1 MILFLLAFVAFLII
15 GIPISVSIG
24 FSAVLGCLSLGYPLV
39 VIGQKM
45 VSGIDSWLLIAIP
58 LFILAGNLMNAGK
71 ITDELFG
78 TARELVGWIPGGL
91 GHANV
96 LASVIFAGMSGSAS
110 ADAGGLGAIEIKAM
124 RDHGY
129 DDDFSAAVTAASS
142 VIGPS
147 CAITAA
153 SATIGPIFPPSIP
166 LIIYGASASVSV
178 SKLFMGGVIP
188 ALVMAV
194 LMMVLI
200 YIYAVKRGYERTA
213 FNLRNLARQFVHALP
228 ACITPV
234 IILAGFT
241 LGWFTPTEASAVATI
256 YALIISVLVYKSM
269 DLKTFLQ
276 CLKESAISSANTLFI
291 IGTSTL
297 FTYVMAKEGISALI
311 ANTITGVSSNPA
323 VVMFIINII
332 LLILGMV
339 MEPGAILT
347 LMLPVLLPIAN
358 TMGYNLV
365 YFGVVVVLNLMIGQ
379 VTPPFGVCLFVI
391 SDVNKIKLERIYKAI
406 LPFLVPLLITLAV
419 TCTFPQV
426 VTFLPDMLLG
436 ATAA

>member
-142 VIGPS
+142 VIGP
-147 CAITAA
+147 
-153 SATIGPIFPPSIP
+153 IFPPSIP

-213 FNLRNLARQFVHALP
+213 FNLRNLAWQFVHALP
-228 ACITPV
+228 ACITP
-234 IILAGFT
+234 
-241 LGWFTPTEASAVATI
+241 EASAVATI

-347 LMLPVLLPIAN
+347 LMLPVLLPIAD

-391 SDVNKIKLERIYKAI
+391 SDVNKIKLERIYKSI

-419 TCTFPQV
+419 TCIFPQV

>member
-142 VIGPS
+142 VIGP
-147 CAITAA
+147 
-153 SATIGPIFPPSIP
+153 IFPPSIP

-256 YALIISVLVYKSM
+256 YALIISVLVY
-269 DLKTFLQ
+269 
-276 CLKESAISSANTLFI
+276 SANTLFI

>member
-1 MILFLLAFVAFLII
+1 M
-15 GIPISVSIG
+15 
-24 FSAVLGCLSLGYPLV
+24 
-39 VIGQKM
+39 
-45 VSGIDSWLLIAIP
+45 
-58 LFILAGNLMNAGK
+58 
-71 ITDELFG
+71 
-78 TARELVGWIPGGL
+78 
-91 GHANV
+91 
-96 LASVIFAGMSGSAS
+96 
-110 ADAGGLGAIEIKAM
+110 
-124 RDHGY
+124 
-129 DDDFSAAVTAASS
+129 
-142 VIGPS
+142 
-147 CAITAA
+147 
-153 SATIGPIFPPSIP
+153 
-166 LIIYGASASVSV
+166 
-178 SKLFMGGVIP
+178 
-188 ALVMAV
+188 
-194 LMMVLI
+194 
-200 YIYAVKRGYERTA
+200 
-213 FNLRNLARQFVHALP
+213 
-228 ACITPV
+228 

-391 SDVNKIKLERIYKAI
+391 SDVNKIKLERIYKSI

>member
-1 MILFLLAFVAFLII
+1 M
-15 GIPISVSIG
+15 
-24 FSAVLGCLSLGYPLV
+24 
-39 VIGQKM
+39 
-45 VSGIDSWLLIAIP
+45 
-58 LFILAGNLMNAGK
+58 
-71 ITDELFG
+71 
-78 TARELVGWIPGGL
+78 
-91 GHANV
+91 
-96 LASVIFAGMSGSAS
+96 
-110 ADAGGLGAIEIKAM
+110 
-124 RDHGY
+124 
-129 DDDFSAAVTAASS
+129 
-142 VIGPS
+142 
-147 CAITAA
+147 
-153 SATIGPIFPPSIP
+153 
-166 LIIYGASASVSV
+166 
-178 SKLFMGGVIP
+178 
-188 ALVMAV
+188 
-194 LMMVLI
+194 
-200 YIYAVKRGYERTA
+200 
-213 FNLRNLARQFVHALP
+213 
-228 ACITPV
+228 

-347 LMLPVLLPIAN
+347 LMLPVLLPIAD

-391 SDVNKIKLERIYKAI
+391 SDVNKIKLEKLYKSI
-406 LPFLVPLLITLAV
+406 LPFLLPLLATLFLV
-419 TCTFPQV
+419 TYVPQI
-426 VTFLPDMLLG
+426 VTFLPSVLLG
-436 ATAA
+436 

>member
-142 VIGPS
+142 VIGP
-147 CAITAA
+147 
-153 SATIGPIFPPSIP
+153 IFPPSIP
-166 LIIYGASASVSV
+166 LI
-178 SKLFMGGVIP
+178 
-188 ALVMAV
+188 MAV

-213 FNLRNLARQFVHALP
+213 FNLRNLAWQFVHALP

-347 LMLPVLLPIAN
+347 LMLPVLLPIAD

-391 SDVNKIKLERIYKAI
+391 SDVNKIKLERIYKSI

-419 TCTFPQV
+419 TCIFPQV